1 MCVQNECHMSQSG
14 VWSINMYEKFIEASL
29 RRKVNRLGALCL
41 KFESPGF
48 YGVPDRI
55 ILLPG
60 GRVIFVETKAPGKK
74 ERARQ
79 EYVHDLLRRYG
90 FEVFNTVDSEAK
102 ISAVLERCRGVI
114 ADAGDA
120 GDAGTGI

>member
-1 MCVQNECHMSQSG
+1 M
-14 VWSINMYEKFIEASL
+14 

-48 YGVPDRI
+48 CGVPDRI